1 MRRAGIAGTLCL
13 ALAWA
18 LAPAVARATPDPLR
32 PQQWNMT
39 MVDADAAHE
48 ISTGAGATVA
58 VIDTGATFTHPDLQG
73 RLIAGHDY
81 IQNDDV
87 PQDGNGH
94 GTHVA
99 GIVAA
104 NANNGVGVE
113 GVAPGAKV
121 LVIRALGD
129 DGSGN
134 TSDVAAAINE
144 AVSKGADV
152 INLSLGSSSLVP
164 GLGGDPAFD
173 DAIGNALDR
182 GVIVVAAAGND
193 SIPACN
199 QPSGSGRLLCVAAV
213 DRNGNHAFYS
223 NGSFGTSLAVSA
235 PGGAA
240 IGAAADDVLSTYND
254 GGYAFIAGTSQ
265 ATPHVAGVAALLVSL
280 GVRGQAAV
288 QRILATAR
296 DAGPAGPD
304 AFYGAGI
311 LDARAAVA
319 GLGRGGGPAGGGGS
333 AARISVPRV
342 QRIGAVLRHGL
353 IVRCTAAG
361 AGRCRVDARRHGLHV
376 ARGSHALK
384 TGRRVVVHALVTRAG
399 RLLLK
404 AVVHSVT
411 LRVRVTVPGAPA
423 QTRRVKLK
431 P

>member
-13 ALAWA
+13 VLAWA
-18 LAPAVARATPDPLR
+18 VAPAVARATPDPLR

-39 MVDADAAHE
+39 MIEADAAHQA
-48 ISTGAGATVA
+48 STGTGATVA
-58 VIDTGATFTHPDLQG
+58 VIDTGATFSHPDLQG

-81 IQNDDV
+81 IQNDEM

-104 NANNGVGVE
+104 NADNGVGVE

-152 INLSLGSSSLVP
+152 INLSLGSSSVVP

-193 SIPACN
+193 SVPACN

-213 DRNGNHAFYS
+213 DRNGDHAFYS
-223 NGSFGTSLAVSA
+223 NGSFGTSLAISA

-240 IGAAADDVLSTYND
+240 IGAEADDVLSTYKD

-280 GVRGQAAV
+280 GVHGQAAV

-319 GLGRGGGPAGGGGS
+319 GLGNGGGGS
-333 AARISVPRV
+333 AARISVARV

-361 AGRCRVDARRHGLHV
+361 TGRCRVDATRNGLHV
-376 ARGSHALK
+376 ARGSHALR
-384 TGRRVVVHALVTRAG
+384 TGRRVVVHAPVTRAG

-423 QTRRVKLK
+423 QMRRVKLK
-431 P
+431 R